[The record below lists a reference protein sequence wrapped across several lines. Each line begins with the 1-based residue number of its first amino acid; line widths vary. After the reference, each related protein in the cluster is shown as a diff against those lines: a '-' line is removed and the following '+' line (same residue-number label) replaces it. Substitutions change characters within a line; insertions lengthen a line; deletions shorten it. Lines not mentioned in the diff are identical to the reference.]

1 MLVNPETC
9 KIFNLPNVGYMVDTV
24 PQEIMQA
31 VRQETDGIFESNFT
45 NSAPKNQD
53 LVGHIDKEFEMTRCN
68 SILEPYVQEMTR
80 VYQDVFKYSTIQ
92 RSELVSLWA
101 NYQEKYEFNPIHD
114 HDADISFVIWV
125 KIPYNKEDEQKQ
137 FTKTN
142 ERAVNGEFHFI
153 YSDVFGN
160 RGSLCP
166 QEQEGGIALFSSKL
180 QHMVYPFYTSD
191 EYRVSVAGNLMFEN
205 STYRK

>member
-142 ERAVNGEFHFI
+142 ERAVNGEFQFI

-191 EYRVSVAGNLMFEN
+191 EYRVSVAGNLLFEN

>member
-125 KIPYNKEDEQKQ
+125 KIPYNKEDEKKQ

-142 ERAVNGEFHFI
+142 KRRI
-153 YSDVFGN
+153 
-160 RGSLCP
+160 SLY
-166 QEQEGGIALFSSKL
+166 LL
-180 QHMVYPFYTSD
+180 
-191 EYRVSVAGNLMFEN
+191 
-205 STYRK
+205 